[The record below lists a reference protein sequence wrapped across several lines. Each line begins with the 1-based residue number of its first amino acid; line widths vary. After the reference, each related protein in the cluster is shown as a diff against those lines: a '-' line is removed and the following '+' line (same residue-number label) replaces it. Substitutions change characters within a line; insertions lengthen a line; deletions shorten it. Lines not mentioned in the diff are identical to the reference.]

1 MPYISVYYEE
11 VNLRGTQIGMLTS
24 IPYFV
29 SMISSI
35 IFAFFSDVSKQHVKV
50 IRLCTLGLI
59 IVLGLYPLANS
70 FLTFLPIVLLWS
82 IINAP
87 FNAILDQTTLV
98 SLRNPQNYGKIRV
111 GGSIGW
117 GLMVLIA
124 GFIIDSASIGLRIIF
139 YIDILFLTLFLFNT
153 FLMPK
158 DKKRTREEIESSS
171 EEKPSL
177 HMVWEMLRL
186 PGFIPFL
193 LMIIIWGIG
202 ESAIGNFLF
211 LHIKSLGGSSTL
223 MGVALSISL
232 IGEIITFSVADRLQM
247 KIGPQK
253 MMLLA
258 FLVLFAWLFGLSRIT
273 NPNAI
278 PLFQTFGG
286 AGYALLQ
293 SGGVAYVNARAP
305 KELGTTA
312 QAIRGGIYS
321 GLGVGV
327 GALISGVVYEHAGSI
342 VLFRNMAY
350 FVIAGFAIGVFLFV
364 RNQRREKAATE

>member
-1 MPYISVYYEE
+1 
-11 VNLRGTQIGMLTS
+11 MLTS